1 MMNATQLI
9 SLHLA
14 VHRPKPESDDPHFG
28 PYINMLPSDYD
39 SHPLTWLVRDGQD
52 KASHHERGLLSMLP
66 PSIFEQLCGVCD
78 RFRKDWDAVSQCI
91 VSLLIVGGKIDMLM
105 CNYRGFLTPSFLGAP
120 SIWISRTSSGVGLSV
135 RLFCERYPL
144 RY

>member
-1 MMNATQLI
+1 MNATQLI

-39 SHPLTWLVRDGQD
+39 SHPLTWLVREGQD
-52 KASHHERGLLSMLP
+52 KASHREHRLLSMLP

-78 RFRKDWDAVSQCI
+78 RFRKDWDVALQCI
-91 VSLLIVGGKIDMLM
+91 VSLIVVGGNIEMLTR
-105 CNYRGFLTPSFLGAP
+105 NHRGFLSHSFPGVP
-120 SIWISRTSSGVGLSV
+120 SILISRTSFGVGLSV
-135 RLFCERYPL
+135 RRFSKQRS
-144 RY
+144 